1 MSDAMDERYYVYE
14 NWQRKRGRI
23 HLANCRYCNEG
34 RGTQQVDSGKNGRW
48 RGPFNR
54 NEAFAVVERLQ
65 KSADIQPCAVRKP

>member
-34 RGTQQVDSGKNGRW
+34 RSTQQVDSGKNGRR

-65 KSADIQPCAVRKP
+65 KSADIQPCAVCKP